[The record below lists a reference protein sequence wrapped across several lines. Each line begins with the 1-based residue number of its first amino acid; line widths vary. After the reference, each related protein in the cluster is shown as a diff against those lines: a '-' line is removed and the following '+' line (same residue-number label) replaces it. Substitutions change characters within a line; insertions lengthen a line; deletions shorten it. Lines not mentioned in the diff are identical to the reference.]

1 MEAKEET
8 SESAELDTQ
17 KSKISELIKKYGINL
32 KKLEDEQ
39 EKLAKELVIK
49 DAVDFSM
56 PERIGAIANAFFQN
70 KIISAC
76 IVVSPEMET
85 LEQEYFQDK
94 MRFPYI
100 PGFRAY
106 RELPT
111 MVEAFNKLEEKPDV
125 IFISGHGIAHPRLGI
140 ASHFSIST
148 GIPTIGIADSL
159 LVGEVKKDYIVLNGK
174 RVGKVLQSK
183 QGSRP
188 LYVSPGNLI
197 SIETA
202 YELAKKFIMLPHKL
216 PEPLHKANKYSK
228 DIRKEVFGG

>member
-1 MEAKEET
+1 MTPEET
-8 SESAELDTQ
+8 AENSKSSEIA
-17 KSKISELIKKYGINL
+17 KKYGINL

-49 DAVDFSM
+49 DSIDFSAA
-56 PERIGAIANAFFQN
+56 ERVGAIANAFFQN

-76 IVVSPEMET
+76 IVVSPEMEV

-94 MRFPYI
+94 MKFPYI

-111 MVEAFNKLEEKPDV
+111 MIEAFNKLEEKPDV
-125 IFISGHGIAHPRLGI
+125 FFISGHGIAHPRLGI

-159 LVGEVKKDYIVLNGK
+159 LVGEVKKEDIVLNGK
-174 RVGKVLQSK
+174 KVGKVLQSK

-202 YELAKKFIMLPHKL
+202 YELTKKFIKLPHKL
-216 PEPLHKANKYSK
+216 PEPLHLANKYSK
-228 DIRKEVFGG
+228 DIRKELFGG

>member
-1 MEAKEET
+1 MTPEEL
-8 SESAELDTQ
+8 A
-17 KSKISELIKKYGINL
+17 KKYGIDL
-32 KKLEDEQ
+32 KKLEQEQ
-39 EKLAKELVIK
+39 EKLAKQLEIK
-49 DAVDFSM
+49 DSIDFSSA
-56 PERIGAIANAFFQN
+56 ERIGAIANAFFQN

-76 IVVSPEMET
+76 VVLSPEMET

-94 MRFPYI
+94 IKFPYI

-111 MVEAFNKLEEKPDV
+111 MIEAFNKLEEKPDV
-125 IFISGHGIAHPRLGI
+125 IFISGHGIAHLRLGI

-159 LVGEVKKDYIVLNGK
+159 LAGEVKKEDIVLNGK
-174 RVGKVLQSK
+174 KVGKVLQSK

-202 YELAKKFIMLPHKL
+202 YELAKKFIKLPHKL
-216 PEPLHKANKYSK
+216 PEPLHIANKYAK
-228 DIRKEVFGG
+228 DIREEVFGS

>member
-1 MEAKEET
+1 MEEET
-8 SESAELDTQ
+8 DENSKSSEIA
-17 KSKISELIKKYGINL
+17 KKYGINL

-49 DAVDFSM
+49 DSIDFSAA
-56 PERIGAIANAFFQN
+56 ERIGAIANAFFQN

-94 MRFPYI
+94 MKFPYI

-106 RELPT
+106 REIPT
-111 MVEAFNKLEEKPDV
+111 MIEAVNKLEEKPDV
-125 IFISGHGIAHPRLGI
+125 LFISGHGIADLRLGI

-159 LVGEVKKDYIVLNGK
+159 LAGEVKKEYIVLNGK
-174 RVGKVLQSK
+174 KVGKILQVK
-183 QGSRP
+183 PGSRP
-188 LYVSPGNLI
+188 LYVSPGDLI

-202 YELAKKFIMLPHKL
+202 CELAKKLIKLPHKL
-216 PEPLHKANKYSK
+216 PEPLHLANKYSK